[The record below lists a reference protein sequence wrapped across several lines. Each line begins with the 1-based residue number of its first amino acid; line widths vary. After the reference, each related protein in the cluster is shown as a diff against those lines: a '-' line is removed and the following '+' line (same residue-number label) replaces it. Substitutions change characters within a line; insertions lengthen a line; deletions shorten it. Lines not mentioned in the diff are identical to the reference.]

1 MLFTIQKWICS
12 KDMFFQDYSLV
23 FSIGNVGRSTVVI
36 CLQSNYINESLM
48 YDKIFF
54 TTVHICSFT
63 SELTK

>member
-1 MLFTIQKWICS
+1 
-12 KDMFFQDYSLV
+12 MFFQDYSLV